1 MSISE
6 SSSFYPLWLASEAF
20 LNNAKAEQVKISE
33 LTSLLIKRP
42 FKLKKGLIDLWVPSF
57 LFLKRDDFA
66 IFGEGNYIPNLSE
79 ENLELIAKYPEKYTI
94 KTFDIEGVKL
104 DIFNRYRKFLD
115 QKLDVKFDNNSFIE
129 TIKPFIIFYKQLP
142 EYSKNTKRLSKPA
155 LKIREA
161 IAKSKNPEVTFF
173 DDFPSALGLTL
184 NTLQE
189 QPSKLQ
195 TFTNELKSSVK
206 EIRTAF
212 DELINRFE
220 QYICT
225 EFIGEIADFETYK
238 GILQKRFINLKKHL
252 LLSQQKTFIQRLDSS
267 IDDKKAWLTSLAQV
281 VTGRALDLFSDED
294 EILLY
299 EKFKSMIFE
308 LDSLTKISISDIDE
322 NKEEIIGVKIDSFF
336 GKIDPKV
343 VRIPKNKMEEIER
356 LKNELKNMLGSD
368 KTSNIA
374 AVINLLKELLK

>member
-1 MSISE
+1 M
-6 SSSFYPLWLASEAF
+6 
-20 LNNAKAEQVKISE
+20 
-33 LTSLLIKRP
+33 
-42 FKLKKGLIDLWVPSF
+42 
-57 LFLKRDDFA
+57 
-66 IFGEGNYIPNLSE
+66 
-79 ENLELIAKYPEKYTI
+79 
-94 KTFDIEGVKL
+94 
-104 DIFNRYRKFLD
+104 
-115 QKLDVKFDNNSFIE
+115 
-129 TIKPFIIFYKQLP
+129 
-142 EYSKNTKRLSKPA
+142 
-155 LKIREA
+155 
-161 IAKSKNPEVTFF
+161 
-173 DDFPSALGLTL
+173 
-184 NTLQE
+184 
-189 QPSKLQ
+189 
-195 TFTNELKSSVK
+195 
-206 EIRTAF
+206 
-212 DELINRFE
+212 
-220 QYICT
+220 
-225 EFIGEIADFETYK
+225 
-238 GILQKRFINLKKHL
+238 

-308 LDSLTKISISDIDE
+308 LDSLTKISLSDIDE

>member
-1 MSISE
+1 M
-6 SSSFYPLWLASEAF
+6 ASEAF
-20 LNNAKAEQVKISE
+20 LNSAKVEPVKISE
-33 LTSLLIKRP
+33 LTSLLTKKP
-42 FKLKKGLIDLWVPSF
+42 FKLKKGLIDLWIPSF

-161 IAKSKNPEVTFF
+161 IAKSKNPELTFF
-173 DDFPSALGLTL
+173 EDFPAALGLTL
-184 NTLQE
+184 NVLQE
-189 QPSKLQ
+189 EPSKLQ

-225 EFIGEIADFETYK
+225 EFIGELADFETYK

-267 IDDKKAWLTSLAQV
+267 IEDKKAWLTSLAQV

-294 EILLY
+294 EISLY

-308 LDSLTKISISDIDE
+308 LDSLTKISLSDIDE